1 MRGGRNIVERGAKAG
16 WGASDVPS
24 ASSTFPGM
32 RTCRIFGRPW
42 NQQHEQI
49 PLQLSGATG

>member
-16 WGASDVPS
+16 WGASGVTS
-24 ASSTFPGM
+24 ASSTFTGM
-32 RTCRIFGRPW
+32 RTCRICGRPW
-42 NQQHEQI
+42 NQQQEQI

>member
-16 WGASDVPS
+16 RGASGATP
-24 ASSTFPGM
+24 ASSTFTGM
-32 RTCRIFGRPW
+32 RTCPTFGRPW
-42 NQQHEQI
+42 NPQQEQI